1 MTIINGIVN
10 KLINWEQ
17 PIRDAEG
24 RLRFQTYDPDLTD
37 VSHCG
42 HRIPLDIDCPECQIL
57 SKEIMSK
64 WKTQAKL

>member
-24 RLRFQTYDPDLTD
+24 RLRFQTYDPDLTAGR
-37 VSHCG
+37 SCG
-42 HRIPLDIDCPECQIL
+42 HGIPMVNDCPECQIL
-57 SKEIMSK
+57 SKEITEK